1 MSKKRNNKTVVKEY
15 QPIPESMEDKAVECI
30 EPEVSEAEQ
39 PVMEAANDKDVPN
52 IIEGDILNEDVVNG
66 EPCTEDA
73 PVSSSETCET
83 DKDAVIDLASSEV
96 DKDMVIDS
104 EACKVTEDTSC
115 SEETN
120 TETIAQETPDD
131 GESNEETPEE
141 VENDFHYVPISGNDD
156 DDASDYY
163 ERSGN
168 EKKQEKK
175 PKNYDWIFYLVIAA
189 SMIVMIFG
197 VNSMRNKIV
206 QSNAIIR
213 QQNEKVEIL
222 QARNSILEAENQAL
236 ENENS
241 SYLRQIQELYTAYQK
256 TSESVDNLEEE
267 KEAILQE
274 KEAIVESVQDIRTI
288 IDQILPA
295 ENEVEAVEKA
305 VTEQAE
311 TEATESVEMEQEVDS
326 TETAEHSDRRGFRGR
341 YGRN

>member
-39 PVMEAANDKDVPN
+39 PVMEAANDKDVPD

-120 TETIAQETPDD
+120 TETLAQETPDD

-141 VENDFHYVPISGNDD
+141 VENDCHYVPISGNDD

-189 SMIVMIFG
+189 SMAQQTWVVPPHGLRTHEDHIHHFTQTPRLAPRRRAGDPLCLAPFVADLPVERHRQLHRHERKPRGDMLGERRNQPSRGIGALPPRRFACTPPAFRLDPRAPQHARGAVRVFG
-197 VNSMRNKIV
+197 IWIGDRPDDFRDACGDQRLAASPHA
-206 QSNAIIR
+206 S
-213 QQNEKVEIL
+213 
-222 QARNSILEAENQAL
+222 
-236 ENENS
+236 
-241 SYLRQIQELYTAYQK
+241 
-256 TSESVDNLEEE
+256 
-267 KEAILQE
+267 
-274 KEAIVESVQDIRTI
+274 RT
-288 IDQILPA
+288 
-295 ENEVEAVEKA
+295 
-305 VTEQAE
+305 
-311 TEATESVEMEQEVDS
+311 
-326 TETAEHSDRRGFRGR
+326 
-341 YGRN
+341 